1 MATGLL
7 VILWAMFYDFGI
19 DIVNKWKHGWKFPG
33 IYGVKKKPGRV
44 TICLFGSL
52 WEINSLAHQNC
63 NRQKWGHATV
73 FFCHQK
79 FEMRD
84 EKGIQNISNT
94 RPHQNGNCTEKNDF
108 TVPNLLELP
117 ISQNPCRNHAKT
129 IPLLTTERSGPFW
142 YTSFRAKQ
150 TQDNK
155 KNAVITHNFSVMKKT
170 TTPSPYSWKFFWAR
184 TFWGDHLCPS

>member
-1 MATGLL
+1 MGHVLR
-7 VILWAMFYDFGI
+7 LWNWYCKQMEARLEISRYI
-19 DIVNKWKHGWKFPG
+19 RPE
-33 IYGVKKKPGRV
+33 KKPGRV

-155 KNAVITHNFSVMKKT
+155 KYSNYTQLQCHEENNNSLTILLEVFLGENFLRGPPLSILGI
-170 TTPSPYSWKFFWAR
+170 WAN
-184 TFWGDHLCPS
+184 